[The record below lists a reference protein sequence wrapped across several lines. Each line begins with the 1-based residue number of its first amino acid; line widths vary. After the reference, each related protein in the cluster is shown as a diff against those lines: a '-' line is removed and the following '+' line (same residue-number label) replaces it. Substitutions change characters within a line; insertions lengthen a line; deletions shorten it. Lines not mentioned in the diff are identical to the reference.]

1 MNTSGRSHIISL
13 LKEQTDAIN
22 QKKSIKLNSLNVSV
36 KPSEVVEII
45 YEFLNSFDPPLEL
58 EKLSLQNNQFIE
70 LPSNFHR
77 ITSRLKYLDLHQNL
91 ISYIPHD
98 FFEKFPC
105 LEILDLAS
113 NRLETLPESLSWVYT
128 LKVVSIKDN
137 NFKYLPPQLGELP
150 NLNLIEVT
158 GNPLILP
165 SNEIIRAF
173 QKQKPDLD
181 WVGELKNY
189 LVVNRVLLH
198 LKIEES
204 TISSASSSTIVS
216 TDEISL
222 HHTTTTTASTSTPPS
237 IRRAQTTNDV
247 LVSRNKSST
256 ISAGSANTAA
266 TSPLPP
272 QSSSST
278 ASSKASRRMGLIIKK
293 SDEGGVQSKE
303 GLLNGVNYSERVPN
317 DGIHHASELNSSDA
331 QLSSLPSTV
340 PTTTISTASIP
351 GNKSTSVK
359 QPTSTVA
366 TPSNTS
372 RSRSNTLREIDR
384 MLEKTESVDT
394 EHKSN
399 AYFKRLST
407 LQEIPA
413 DEPSHHTDSQK
424 LTLDPKQIQTARSSS
439 NVPSPSEGSPTKS
452 HNQHSTKIHSHPTII
467 KVSRKI
473 LFSFSELHSS
483 IRRFTSFCTDKKVTM
498 KMVSFLYSTKSK
510 IDSLVE
516 NLELMEESGNNSEQI
531 AQALHSCI
539 GSFRS
544 IMKLLHENISVFVT
558 NIDVCFIRM
567 VYLSLYGSFN
577 ELQNAYLIL
586 VVKPNVKTPTDAKQK
601 LSINTSVKDSF
612 EEVDEKLYNA
622 IESAT
627 SSTQAIFSELN
638 KAINKGATT
647 ANDGAIHPS
656 VASKIKELTN
666 CCSSTLEV
674 IKRLNTK
681 LITISNNPSITTK
694 KLFAEDINQF
704 IKNMV
709 STLAA
714 VKAIVKDID
723 ILDDIRASM
732 SNLTKI
738 AKEVTYLLELSS
750 YKSLLPDSSSNANPQ
765 QPQLMSIPSVSNLFT
780 PVAAHAPSLP
790 ISAQTSIRNPMGS
803 STSSFTLPP
812 NANSS
817 ANINALDNTVGNGA
831 ISIGPLTA
839 PQSSGQMYAKN
850 GINPF
855 DGLIMAKNN
864 ENH

>member
-1 MNTSGRSHIISL
+1 M
-13 LKEQTDAIN
+13 
-22 QKKSIKLNSLNVSV
+22 
-36 KPSEVVEII
+36 
-45 YEFLNSFDPPLEL
+45 
-58 EKLSLQNNQFIE
+58 
-70 LPSNFHR
+70 
-77 ITSRLKYLDLHQNL
+77 
-91 ISYIPHD
+91 
-98 FFEKFPC
+98 
-105 LEILDLAS
+105 
-113 NRLETLPESLSWVYT
+113 
-128 LKVVSIKDN
+128 
-137 NFKYLPPQLGELP
+137 
-150 NLNLIEVT
+150 
-158 GNPLILP
+158 
-165 SNEIIRAF
+165 
-173 QKQKPDLD
+173 D

-473 LFSFSELHSS
+473 LFH
-483 IRRFTSFCTDKKVTM
+483 
-498 KMVSFLYSTKSK
+498 
-510 IDSLVE
+510 
-516 NLELMEESGNNSEQI
+516 
-531 AQALHSCI
+531 
-539 GSFRS
+539 
-544 IMKLLHENISVFVT
+544 
-558 NIDVCFIRM
+558 
-567 VYLSLYGSFN
+567 
-577 ELQNAYLIL
+577 
-586 VVKPNVKTPTDAKQK
+586 
-601 LSINTSVKDSF
+601 
-612 EEVDEKLYNA
+612 
-622 IESAT
+622 
-627 SSTQAIFSELN
+627 
-638 KAINKGATT
+638 
-647 ANDGAIHPS
+647 
-656 VASKIKELTN
+656 
-666 CCSSTLEV
+666 
-674 IKRLNTK
+674 
-681 LITISNNPSITTK
+681 
-694 KLFAEDINQF
+694 
-704 IKNMV
+704 
-709 STLAA
+709 
-714 VKAIVKDID
+714 
-723 ILDDIRASM
+723 
-732 SNLTKI
+732 
-738 AKEVTYLLELSS
+738 
-750 YKSLLPDSSSNANPQ
+750 
-765 QPQLMSIPSVSNLFT
+765 
-780 PVAAHAPSLP
+780 
-790 ISAQTSIRNPMGS
+790 
-803 STSSFTLPP
+803 
-812 NANSS
+812 S
-817 ANINALDNTVGNGA
+817 ANCTRQFGDLHHFVQTRR
-831 ISIGPLTA
+831 
-839 PQSSGQMYAKN
+839 
-850 GINPF
+850 
-855 DGLIMAKNN
+855 
-864 ENH
+864 